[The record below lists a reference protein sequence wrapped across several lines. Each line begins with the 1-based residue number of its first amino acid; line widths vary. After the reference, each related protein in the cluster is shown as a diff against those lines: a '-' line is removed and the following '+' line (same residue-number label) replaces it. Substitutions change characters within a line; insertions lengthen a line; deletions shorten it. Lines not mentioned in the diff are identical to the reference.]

1 MSEKG
6 KGKNREEYLRDLNNL
21 EGLELVKAVAKSV
34 YKKFRGYGLKSL
46 GIDSL
51 DEVTNVIYI
60 LYRENGVSEEAPF
73 LSLFRDF
80 LDYYKKSRNRAES
93 LTEELAN
100 VLTDDYSSS
109 VELKRDLAEYMRS
122 LGLDYE
128 LFEKVVIEG
137 GDPEPLFEERGL
149 SRYLGYREI
158 RRMKAK
164 VTGFLTEY

>member
-6 KGKNREEYLRDLNNL
+6 VTREEYLKALNSL
-21 EGLELVKAVAKSV
+21 TELELVKAVAKSV
-34 YKKFRGYGLKSL
+34 FKKFRGYGLKSL

-51 DEVTNVIYI
+51 DEVVNVVYI
-60 LYRENGVSEEAPF
+60 LYRENGVSEETPF

-80 LDYYKKSRNRAES
+80 LDYYKKARLRTVS